1 MDTTARIFN
10 WTKLLL
16 AMLLVAGLM
25 IVSVDAFAAGVD
37 AEARLSVTK
46 QSTREQRD
54 NGAPGK
60 VSEDEYPTLA
70 TSAELD
76 EKGTRSSVRSKATVQ
91 SSSAANI
98 DFWFYTADIVLFND
112 FDEDGYYHGI
122 DLLFDA
128 DTYFSSA
135 DVYAVVY
142 LSFEGGPWNEYAA
155 TDDFTIFGA
164 SSDDEYVLVTELLA
178 GYPTGSYDV
187 LIELFDAYD
196 DSFLAYFGPDDTSE
210 LAFLPIEDAGRDAA
224 IVTEVIVVDHHEHG
238 GGALGWWFILA
249 LGLAV
254 LTRRRPARCA

>member
-1 MDTTARIFN
+1 MDTYTRFFN
-10 WTKLLL
+10 WTRLLL
-16 AMLLVAGLM
+16 AIFLVAGLM

-37 AEARLSVTK
+37 AETRLSVTT

-60 VSEDEYPTLA
+60 VSEDEYSALA
-70 TSAELD
+70 TTAEPD
-76 EKGTRSSVRSKATVQ
+76 KKGTRSSAQAKATVQ
-91 SSSAANI
+91 ASSAPNI

-112 FDEDGYYHGI
+112 LDEDGYYHGI

-128 DTYFSSA
+128 DTYFTSA
-135 DVYAVVY
+135 EVYAVVY

-155 TDDFTIFGA
+155 TDNFTLFGA
-164 SSDDEYVLVTELLA
+164 SSDDEYVIVTELLA

-187 LIELFDAYD
+187 LIELFDAFD

-210 LAFLPIEDAGRDAA
+210 LAFLPIEDAGRDVAV
-224 IVTEVIVVDHHEHG
+224 VTEIIVVDHHDHG

-249 LGLAV
+249 LGLAAV
-254 LTRRRPARCA
+254 ARFRPSRCA